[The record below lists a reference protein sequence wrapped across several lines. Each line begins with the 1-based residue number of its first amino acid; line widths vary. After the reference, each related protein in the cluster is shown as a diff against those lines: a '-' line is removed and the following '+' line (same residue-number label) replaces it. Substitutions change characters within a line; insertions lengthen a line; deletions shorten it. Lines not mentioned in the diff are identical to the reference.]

1 MIFALSLAISTIFA
15 AGAFLILQRNL
26 IRVVLGIVLI
36 SNAANLFI
44 VSAGLSRGRPPIYP
58 LPGTAAVSDPLVQ
71 AMVLTALVIS
81 SSIAAL
87 LLAIGYRLYTA
98 HGSIDIQDI
107 AATEYRDAQALDR
120 GELQLH
126 REMGRASEEN
136 GSADGSATEDER
148 DGITTEHQGA
158 QEDPEEEERV

>member
-1 MIFALSLAISTIFA
+1 MIFALSLAISVIFA

-44 VSAGLSRGRPPIYP
+44 VSSGLTRGRPPIYP
-58 LPGTAAVSDPLVQ
+58 LPEGAPVSDPLVQ

-87 LLAIGYRLYTA
+87 LLAISYRLYTA
-98 HGSIDIQDI
+98 HDSIDIQDI
-107 AATEYRDAQALDR
+107 AATEYREAQALDR
-120 GELQLH
+120 GEIYLEQ
-126 REMGRASEEN
+126 EMGRAAEEN
-136 GSADGSATEDER
+136 GSGDTEPDVEAR
-148 DGITTEHQGA
+148 HRGA
-158 QEDPEEEERV
+158 QEDPEEEEKV